1 MKITGNKFRLRS
13 FKVPTI
19 GNTALTAPYMHNGVF
34 KTLEQVIDF
43 YDKGAG
49 NAFSKDIRTDM
60 HGLPFFTTLPTP
72 LNLTNEEKKDVVAFL
87 RSLTDTSGVKKGPVT
102 LPAFKKP
109 YSNLNKRKPGG
120 EY

>member
-1 MKITGNKFRLRS
+1 
-13 FKVPTI
+13 
-19 GNTALTAPYMHNGVF
+19 MHNGVF

-49 NAFSKDIRTDM
+49 NAFSKDVRRDM
-60 HGLPFFTTLPTP
+60 HGLPFFTILPIP
-72 LNLTNEEKKDVVAFL
+72 LNLTDEEKKDVVAFL
-87 RSLTDTSGVKKGPVT
+87 RSLTDTSGVKKAPGT
-102 LPAFKKP
+102 LPGFKKP